1 MSDDDGT
8 PIKEK
13 IYATPESK
21 NKSRSKFD
29 NILNELELKM
39 PKQKTNLRKT
49 EDDSTNSKLDT
60 SNSNNKEST
69 KDTKNKS
76 QSNSKTNNN
85 KQNQKSIRKFNSFEG
100 GSLKKTNKKKENNS
114 TSKSNETIEKIPN
127 KNKTKKF
134 TKINNINSN
143 SSSNGNLSVRLSHDN
158 RFNRKDLMITPKNN
172 SKSSSNINSKNK
184 KEKLRPATPGIRNM
198 ENSSDSKNKKNKRN
212 SLNQTIPANMNLNS
226 PNINL
231 NNSIIK
237 EKKSGQSTKEL
248 IDPLYIPHIIKDPLD
263 ILRHQIDL
271 ILEQSNEDICNL
283 SNNISLIDMEME
295 SSFAKIHENYSK
307 ELQDLYKEKEIKLR
321 DTNKKYDY
329 ALYKMFK
336 TYGHENNIIYDEMM
350 KDKEEQISE
359 VEQEFNAKKYQIKNN
374 LNLKIEEVKKI
385 YEKKRQEQEISNS
398 NMVKEIKKK
407 IFDILY
413 EGEKKPEKKNISAD
427 KKSRKKKAISTG
439 KK

>member
-13 IYATPESK
+13 IYSTPESK

-85 KQNQKSIRKFNSFEG
+85 KQNTKGIRKFNSFEE
-100 GSLKKTNKKKENNS
+100 GSLKKTNKKKVHNS
-114 TSKSNETIEKIPN
+114 ISKSNEPIEKNPN

-134 TKINNINSN
+134 TKISNLNTN
-143 SSSNGNLSVRLSHDN
+143 SSTGNLSMRLNHDN

-172 SKSSSNINSKNK
+172 SKNSSNFNSKNK
-184 KEKLRPATPGIRNM
+184 KEKIRPATPGIRTM
-198 ENSSDSKNKKNKRN
+198 ENNSDSKNKKNKRN
-212 SLNQTIPANMNLNS
+212 SLIQTIPANMNLNS
-226 PNINL
+226 PNVNV
-231 NNSIIK
+231 NNSNNK
-237 EKKSGQSTKEL
+237 EKKSSQSTKEL

-263 ILRHQIDL
+263 ILRHQVDL
-271 ILEQSNEDICNL
+271 ILEQSNDDICNL

-321 DTNKKYDY
+321 ETNKKYDY

-359 VEQEFNAKKYQIKNN
+359 VEQEFNAKKNQIKNN
-374 LNLKIEEVKKI
+374 LNLKIEEVKKV

-413 EGEKKPEKKNISAD
+413 EGEKKPEKKNVSTD